1 MEYCDGGDLY
11 QYLEKNKKKKIKLKE
26 KTIWQIFIQMLIGLN
41 SIHKKKILHRDIK
54 SQNIFLTKNL
64 DIKIGDLGV
73 SKKLIQTNF
82 AKTFIGTPYY
92 LSPEICMEKPYNDKS
107 DVWAIGCILYELCCF
122 NYPFDAKSQG
132 ALLLKILNNEPEKID
147 TNFYSKDLQNMI
159 TLLLNKNYE
168 LRPGCGDI
176 LKMKIILEKGK
187 KYNLLNDIIN
197 NNEIFNNI
205 NCININN
212 NFGINEKISVKGN
225 KKENNKN
232 KLDKNHLYSDYKDE
246 KPQKSNNKII
256 KEALTKIIKKQ
267 NNKKDNILLL
277 LDDALKGVDN
287 KKKEEN
293 KNIEK
298 NKNKSKEKIKENNT
312 LINIDKIISVDDDLI
327 KNNKDKIKS
336 NNIQE
341 FANSLNTYV
350 NNYKNKTSEL
360 KERNKKII
368 KKNHININKTE

>member
-1 MEYCDGGDLY
+1 
-11 QYLEKNKKKKIKLKE
+11 
-26 KTIWQIFIQMLIGLN
+26 
-41 SIHKKKILHRDIK
+41 
-54 SQNIFLTKNL
+54 
-64 DIKIGDLGV
+64 
-73 SKKLIQTNF
+73 
-82 AKTFIGTPYY
+82 
-92 LSPEICMEKPYNDKS
+92 MEKPYNDKS

-197 NNEIFNNI
+197 NNEIFSNI

-212 NFGINEKISVKGN
+212 NFGINKKISVKGN
-225 KKENNKN
+225 KKEKENNKN
-232 KLDKNHLYSDYKDE
+232 KLDKNNFNQDSNEE

-293 KNIEK
+293 KNIGK
-298 NKNKSKEKIKENNT
+298 NKRK
-312 LINIDKIISVDDDLI
+312 
-327 KNNKDKIKS
+327 
-336 NNIQE
+336 
-341 FANSLNTYV
+341 
-350 NNYKNKTSEL
+350 
-360 KERNKKII
+360 
-368 KKNHININKTE
+368 

>member
-1 MEYCDGGDLY
+1 MIL
-11 QYLEKNKKKKIKLKE
+11 
-26 KTIWQIFIQMLIGLN
+26 GLN
-41 SIHKKKILHRDIK
+41 SIHKKKILHRDLK
-54 SQNIFLTKNL
+54 SQNIFLTKDLN
-64 DIKIGDLGV
+64 IKIGDLGV
-73 SKKLIQTNF
+73 AKKLIKTNF

-197 NNEIFNNI
+197 NNEIFSNI

-212 NFGINEKISVKGN
+212 NFGIN
-225 KKENNKN
+225 
-232 KLDKNHLYSDYKDE
+232 
-246 KPQKSNNKII
+246 
-256 KEALTKIIKKQ
+256 
-267 NNKKDNILLL
+267 
-277 LDDALKGVDN
+277 
-287 KKKEEN
+287 KKK
-293 KNIEK
+293 
-298 NKNKSKEKIKENNT
+298 
-312 LINIDKIISVDDDLI
+312 
-327 KNNKDKIKS
+327 
-336 NNIQE
+336 
-341 FANSLNTYV
+341 
-350 NNYKNKTSEL
+350 
-360 KERNKKII
+360 
-368 KKNHININKTE
+368 